1 MENTTPQN
9 SAEQEIDLIE
19 IVRKLWCKR
28 KFIIKV
34 TIVFA
39 ILGVLVALFSAKI
52 YTAQCTIVPQTGG
65 KSTGGSLGGLAAM
78 AGINLGGMESGEL
91 LSPKIYSKILNSV
104 PFQKDLM
111 QIRVRFQ
118 EFDEPVRLID
128 YYTDEKYQKFSLFGT
143 IKKYTIGLPGVI
155 MGALK
160 EEEDLQASLKID
172 SMSNIETLTKEEY
185 ACIKAM
191 SGVYALD
198 LNEKE
203 GYFTLSVNMSEPL
216 AAAQLAS
223 GMQVLLQK
231 YVTTFKI
238 EKVKNNL
245 EFVESSYRN
254 AKEEFED
261 KQQELATYRDANQNV
276 TMRIANITEE
286 RLKTQS
292 DLLFN
297 VYSELAKQREQAK
310 IQVKETTPI
319 FTVVDPITVPKERS
333 KPKRGM
339 ICIAFTFL
347 GIFMGVGLAL
357 VLPFLAQLSGSK
369 YLSQWL
375 DERPIKP

>member
-1 MENTTPQN
+1 MENTIPQN
-9 SAEQEIDLIE
+9 SVEQEIDLIE

-34 TIVFA
+34 TIIFA
-39 ILGVLVALFSAKI
+39 ILGILVALFSAKI

-111 QIRVRFQ
+111 QIHVRFQ
-118 EFDEPVRLID
+118 EFDEPIRLID
-128 YYTDEKYQKFSLFGT
+128 YYTDEKYQKFSLFGA

-160 EEEDLQASLKID
+160 EEEDPQTSLKID

-191 SGVYALD
+191 NGVYALD

-245 EFVESSYRN
+245 EFVESSYRK

-276 TMRIANITEE
+276 TMKIANITEE

-347 GIFMGVGLAL
+347 GIFVGVGLAL

-369 YLSQWL
+369 YLSQWSK
-375 DERPIKP
+375 D